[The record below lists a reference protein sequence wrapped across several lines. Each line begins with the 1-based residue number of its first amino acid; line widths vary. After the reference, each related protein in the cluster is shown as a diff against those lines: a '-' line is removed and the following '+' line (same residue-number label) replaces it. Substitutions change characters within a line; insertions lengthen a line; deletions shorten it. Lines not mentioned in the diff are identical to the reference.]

1 MINSRLKTNLLKKTL
16 ITLSVLLTCA
26 PSIAATRWDMATPYV
41 DATHHTQNII
51 QFAKDVK
58 QATNGE
64 LDIVVH
70 SGASLI
76 KHTEIARAVRTQQVP
91 IGEVFIGILGNSD
104 PIYKL
109 DNIPFLATN
118 FEQAKALY
126 SASKPALE
134 KKLDKDGMMLLY
146 SVPWPPQ
153 GIYSKNQIKTV
164 NDLKGGKMRAY
175 SPTLS
180 RLSIL
185 LGATPTTVQTV
196 EIPQAFST
204 GIIDMMI
211 TSPTTGVSSQSWD
224 YLKNYTD
231 VQAWIPKNMVI
242 VNKRAFKRLPKE
254 SQTALIEMSKKA
266 EKRGWDMA
274 IKETTE
280 KTQELADKGI
290 TVAKPSAELMSSLKA
305 VGDVMTKEWLEE
317 AGPEGKAILDTYQSK

>member
-1 MINSRLKTNLLKKTL
+1 MINSRLKTKLLNKTL
-16 ITLSVLLTCA
+16 ITLSVLLTCT
-26 PSIAATRWDMATPYV
+26 PSIASTRWDMATPYV

-164 NDLKGGKMRAY
+164 NDIKGGKMRAY

-242 VNKRAFKRLPKE
+242 VNKRAFKRLSKE
-254 SQTALIEMSKKA
+254 SQTALLEMSKKA
-266 EKRGWDMA
+266 ENRGWNMA

-290 TVAKPSAELMSSLKA
+290 TVAKPSAELMTSLKA
-305 VGDVMTKEWLEE
+305 VGDVMTKEWLKE